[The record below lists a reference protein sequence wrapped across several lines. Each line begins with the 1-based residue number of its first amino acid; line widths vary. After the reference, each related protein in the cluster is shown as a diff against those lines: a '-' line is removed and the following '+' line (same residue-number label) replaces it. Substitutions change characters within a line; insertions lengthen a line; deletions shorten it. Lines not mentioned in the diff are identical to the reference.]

1 MPDDFDST
9 EELVRAYQF
18 GGLQGYVPS
27 PREKMEFL
35 ETNPLRSFQS
45 PGSGKG
51 KRALLWGYVRQ
62 LDPGAFTEKQTT
74 GDCVSHGSRNAR
86 DCSRAVSILIK
97 GKPEEWVVRTATEPT
112 YGARGHSG
120 QGMSP
125 ARASRFERDT
135 GFLARQK
142 FDGVVDL
149 SVYNSDIG
157 ARWGGSGVPKAVQEL
172 CSRNKVGTIAL
183 VRTMDDAMDALF
195 NGYGIHSGQMAAWS
209 DRPGSKNIHGR
220 VSPGWAHDMATV
232 GYDDT
237 KEFWPFRVWFIAN
250 SWGRWNRP
258 VPDWPS
264 IYPEQ
269 IPGMIVTD
277 DAGYAACVEAEDMW
291 AYSDVQGYP
300 AQSLPDL
307 GSIGRI

>member
-1 MPDDFDST
+1 MPGDFDST

-27 PREKMEFL
+27 PREKAEFL
-35 ETNPLRSFQS
+35 ETNPIRAFTS

-86 DCSRAVSILIK
+86 ECSRSVSILIK

-112 YGARGHSG
+112 YGARGHGG

-125 ARASRFERDT
+125 ARASQFERDT

-149 SVYNSDIG
+149 SVYNGDIG
-157 ARWGGSGVPKAVQEL
+157 ARWGGSGVPKAVQDL
-172 CSRNKVGTIAL
+172 CKRNRVGTIAL

-209 DRPGSKNIHGR
+209 DRPNSKNIHGR
-220 VSPGWAHDMATV
+220 VSPGWGHDMATV

-250 SWGRWNRP
+250 SWGRWNQP
-258 VPDWPS
+258 VKDWPS

-277 DAGYAACVEAEDMW
+277 DAGYAACVEGEDMW

-300 AQSLPDL
+300 ARALPDL